1 MSQES
6 DDALQRVRAA
16 KPLAEAVLTDLLGK
30 VAIGITRI
38 GDDYGLKVN
47 LASAPSPNIEI
58 PSVVAGVPIRIEVTG
73 PISKRPR
80 TRSQK

>member
-1 MSQES
+1 MPQDS

-47 LASAPSPNIEI
+47 LASAPSPSIEI

-73 PISKRPR
+73 SISKRPR